1 MTTHITYSNNTKIQ
15 VEFTNDNLVE
25 DSWLLLIKKFLD
37 IHNFE
42 NICKS
47 SVSKLSLNPH
57 YNSKFSNFDLF
68 LQEIFMTLSW
78 YRELTKINFIKEN
91 KIFSFILDN
100 IALKS
105 SLNNFQNSFTMKDSF
120 EFTQLTVNFLKQFPH
135 LLISSNWMFIFDSD
149 AVDIETHWNQ
159 EGSYWHWYYR
169 QTMYYPD
176 VISVSDWTI
185 PIAWRLRAWNSHWW
199 NWDLELLKEVF
210 SSLSDLDTF
219 SFDKVLIRWD
229 SAFWNN
235 NKFSYMEEIWWYYLI
250 RIPSNERL
258 KKICYDNNIDIATN
272 RNFCT
277 TIKYKADSWSKER
290 TVIVNI
296 VEKKNNLFP
305 DVQFFCTN
313 LWDSNK
319 YDITTKEWVQKI
331 VELYHQ
337 RWTSEHIFHD
347 FKESFQSWQTSS
359 HKFYTNSYKFQV
371 SIIAMQIY
379 IIFKKLYLKWIQ
391 EYENSYYSTIYINLI
406 SLVWKI
412 VYHARKIILK
422 IPQYSKR
429 AQLFVS
435 VLERLEAT

>member
-1 MTTHITYSNNTKIQ
+1 MTCITYSNNTKIQ
-15 VEFTNDNLVE
+15 VELTNDNFVE

-47 SVSKLSLNPH
+47 SVSKFSLKSYH
-57 YNSKFSNFDLF
+57 NSKFSNFDLF

-105 SLNNFQNSFTMKDSF
+105 SLNNFQNSFSMKDSF
-120 EFTQLTVNFLKQFPH
+120 EFTQLTINFLKQFPH
-135 LLISSNWMFIFDSD
+135 LLLSSNWMFIFDSD
-149 AVDIETHWNQ
+149 AVDIETHWKQ

-176 VISVSDWTI
+176 IISVCDWTI

-199 NWDLELLKEVF
+199 NWDLQLLQEIF
-210 SSLSDLDTF
+210 ASLSVLDTF
-219 SFDKVLIRWD
+219 SFDKVLVRWD
-229 SAFWNN
+229 SAFWNDA
-235 NKFSYMEEIWWYYLI
+235 KFSYMEEKWWYYLI
-250 RIPSNERL
+250 RISSNERL
-258 KKICYDNNIDIATN
+258 KKICNENNIDIYTN

-296 VEKKNNLFP
+296 VEKKDKLFP

-313 LWDSNK
+313 LWDSKK
-319 YDITTKEWVQKI
+319 YDITTDEWVQKI
-331 VELYHQ
+331 IELYHQ

-347 FKESFQSWQTSS
+347 FKESFQAWQTSS

-379 IIFKKLYLKWIQ
+379 IIFRKLYLKWIK

-429 AQLFVS
+429 AQLFINI
-435 VLERLEAT
+435 LERLEAT